1 MGCYPQ
7 RFGMPVWIG
16 LALAALAAVLPPEA
30 AAGEAGS
37 LTEITPECRQSIDG
51 GMKWLI
57 SMIRVDGKVGPD
69 SEQPAELGC
78 TAMVGLALLAEG
90 NTPLGGPH
98 CRELRRVLHGVLDL
112 ADRGVENSLKQE
124 TLVKRKIGR
133 HSELFIAA
141 LFLTQVYGE
150 APDDQKDIRRT
161 LEAIVDAICRAQG
174 ADGTWGQQSWAPV
187 LGTVLGWESLRAA
200 SSCGMRIDASA
211 KQAGEALLK
220 QLRNQSGDTQ
230 GWMHD
235 FYKTAASIRVLHSLG
250 HRDDPA
256 CQDCV
261 KRIFE
266 VAKTD
271 SRPFEHAG
279 GEEYLAFFLVT
290 ECLLKDPDK
299 TRQAWYPVVSK
310 NLIRVQN
317 ADGSWSGH
325 HCITGRTFCTAAAL
339 MTLQSR
345 NFCLPM
351 SDF

>member
-1 MGCYPQ
+1 MRYDP
-7 RFGMPVWIG
+7 RRVWVPVWIG
-16 LALAALAAVLPPEA
+16 VALAAAVGVSSPEA
-30 AAGEAGS
+30 AAGEEGS
-37 LTEITPECRQSIDG
+37 PTEITPECRRSIDSG
-51 GMKWLI
+51 NKWLI

-69 SEQPAELGC
+69 SEQPPELGC
-78 TAMVGLALLAEG
+78 TAIVGLALLAEG
-90 NTPLGGPH
+90 NTPLGGRH
-98 CRELRRVLHGVLDL
+98 HKELRRVLHGVLDL
-112 ADRGVENSLKQE
+112 LDRGVDKVLAQE

-133 HSELFIAA
+133 HAELFIAA

-150 APDDQKDIRRT
+150 APDDQKDIQRA
-161 LEAIVDAICRAQG
+161 LDAIVDAICRAQG
-174 ADGTWGQQSWAPV
+174 ADGTWGQESWAPV

-220 QLRNQSGDTQ
+220 QLRNQGGDTQ

-235 FYKTAASIRVLHSLG
+235 FYKSAASIRVLHSLG
-250 HRDDPA
+250 YRDDPI
-256 CQDCV
+256 CRDCV

-266 VAKTD
+266 FAKTD

-279 GEEYLAFFLVT
+279 GEEYLAFYLVS

-299 TRQAWYPVVSK
+299 TRQAWYPIVSK

-317 ADGSWSGH
+317 SDGSWSGH